1 MSQGRLTQLLDHIEQ
16 AGNRL
21 PHPTTLFI
29 ILCGVVLGVSWLCA
43 VLGFGTLHPVTTER
57 IEAVNLLNADGLRR
71 ILGEMVANFTGFA
84 PLGTVLVAM
93 LGLGICERSGLIGA
107 LLRKLVTGARP
118 GTLTAMV
125 VLTGVLSSIAADA
138 GYVVLV
144 PLAGILFLSAGRHPV
159 AGIAA
164 AFAGVSGGF
173 SANLLL
179 GPVDALLASLSTA
192 SAQIVQADY
201 EVAIT
206 ANYWFMIVSTF
217 LITGLGTLVTERLV
231 IPRLGVW
238 EGQVAPESA
247 AHKPTALSDQE
258 RRGLRAAGLV
268 LVVLVGLILWL
279 SVPAGAVLRNP
290 DTGSLMNSPLIRGI
304 VPLIFLVSALCGLA
318 YGIVAGSIRS
328 DRDFIEAM
336 ESTMATMAGYL
347 VLMFFAAQFVA
358 WFSWS
363 NLGLIIAVKGSFG
376 LQALELGTVPLMV
389 LFILFI
395 AFLNLFIGSSSAK
408 WAVLGPVFVPML
420 LLAGIAPE
428 ITQAAYRIG
437 DSSTNI
443 ITPLMPYFPLV
454 VVYCQRY
461 IRDTGIGTVTAMMLP
476 YSVTFIILWTLFL
489 LAYWTLGIPLGLQSS
504 YTY

>member
-1 MSQGRLTQLLDHIEQ
+1 MSQGRLTSLLDRIEQ

-29 ILCGVVLGVSWLCA
+29 ILCGMVLAVSWLCA
-43 VLGFGTLHPVTTER
+43 SMGLGTFHPVTGAH
-57 IEAVNLLNADGLRR
+57 IQANSLLNADGLRR
-71 ILGEMVANFTGFA
+71 ILGEMVDNFTGFA

-93 LGLGICERSGLIGA
+93 LGLGVCERSGLIGA

-144 PLAGILFLSAGRHPV
+144 PLAGLLFLSAGRHPV

-173 SANLLL
+173 SANLML
-179 GPVDALLASLSTA
+179 GPVDALLASLSTE
-192 SAQIVQADY
+192 SARIVQADY

-206 ANYWFMIVSTF
+206 ANYWFMIVSTV
-217 LITGLGTLVTERLV
+217 LITALGTLVTERLV
-231 IPRLGVW
+231 IPRLGTW
-238 EGQVAPESA
+238 EGDSSTPAGTEDSTVLSA
-247 AHKPTALSDQE
+247 TE
-258 RRGLRAAGLV
+258 RRGLRAAGLT
-268 LVVLVGLILWL
+268 LLILLGLILWL
-279 SVPAGAVLRNP
+279 SVPADAVLRNP

-318 YGIVAGSIRS
+318 YGIVAGTIRS

-336 ESTMATMAGYL
+336 EGTMATMAGYL

-358 WFSWS
+358 WFGWS
-363 NLGLIIAVKGSFG
+363 NLGLIVAIKGSIG
-376 LQALELGTVPLMV
+376 LQVLELNTVPLMI
-389 LFILFI
+389 LFVLFI

-443 ITPLMPYFPLV
+443 ITPLMPYFGIV
-454 VVYCQRY
+454 VAFVRQY
-461 IRDTGIGTVTAMMLP
+461 DPKAGVGTIISLMLP
-476 YSVTFIILWTLFL
+476 FSAAFLIGWSILLSVW
-489 LAYWTLGIPLGLQSS
+489 LAAGWSLGPGM
-504 YTY
+504 TA